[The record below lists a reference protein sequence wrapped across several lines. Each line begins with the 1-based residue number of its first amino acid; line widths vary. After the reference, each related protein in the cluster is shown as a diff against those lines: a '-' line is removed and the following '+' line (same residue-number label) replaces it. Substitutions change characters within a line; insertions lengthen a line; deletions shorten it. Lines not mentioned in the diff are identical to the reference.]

1 MKSKIKL
8 VSISIVAFQV
18 GITFKAH
25 AEISAIDIM
34 KKNFVVSKVKDS
46 GSESIMKLVDANGK
60 ERIREMAT
68 KTRLVDGT
76 TDTMRLVTFSSPA
89 DVKGTKTLII
99 EKSDGDDGIWVYL
112 PSLKKVRRLV
122 ASNKKD
128 SFAGS
133 DFSYGDMVGFKVDE
147 WNHKLIKE
155 DACGKQKCFIIES
168 SPKKPDESE
177 ATGYSKFIGWYDKN
191 NMYRT
196 KAEVYDLQGKL
207 LKVITADKVTQVD
220 KANNKWFAYL
230 LEAKN
235 IQTGRKTIF
244 EIKNYKANIGVSAN
258 LFKAG
263 NLEK

>member
-1 MKSKIKL
+1 MNTNFKL
-8 VSISIVAFQV
+8 ILFLLILFQFGFFNSAV
-18 GITFKAH
+18 
-25 AEISAIDIM
+25 AEISAVEIM

-60 ERIREMAT
+60 ERVREMAT

-76 TDTMRLVTFSSPA
+76 TDTMRLVTFSAPA

-99 EKSDGDDGIWVYL
+99 EKSDGEDGIWVYL

-147 WNHKLIKE
+147 WNHKMLKE
-155 DACGKQKCFIIES
+155 DACGTQTCYVIES
-168 SPKKPDESE
+168 SPKKPEESE
-177 ATGYSKFIGWYDKN
+177 ATGYTKYVGWYNKQN
-191 NMYRT
+191 LYRM
-196 KAEVYDLQGKL
+196 KAEVFDLQGKL

-220 KANNKWFAYL
+220 KATNKWFAYF

-235 IQTGRKTIF
+235 VQTGRKTIL
-244 EIKNYKANIGVSAN
+244 EIKNYKANIGVNAN